1 MPTRASAPISQAVQ
15 CDTGRSIVS
24 RSRHG
29 AIAVFAAVILVILLA
44 FIAFAVDTGVV
55 AVSRTQL
62 QTAADAA
69 AMAAAQS
76 LGLADS
82 QVREAARRVAR
93 LNTTSSFTVRDQDI
107 EFGYW
112 DASKR
117 TFTPTAQQSNAVR
130 VTVRRDQTSNGRTS
144 LFFGRVLGMGQVDV
158 RASAIATT
166 TPRDIAFVV
175 DLSGSMNDDTEPCWA
190 TDEITRLYGP
200 TTANNVMAKVYQ
212 DFRLGSFPGPIE
224 YIGQP
229 LGVAR
234 DSYAYA
240 EMTKDNGP
248 LTEPSIP
255 ARYRISSGDDEPTRK
270 RKAYS
275 WMIDYQ
281 IARLMPNALP
291 RPDSQNTAS
300 YAFWERYLDY
310 VIIPQTVRGAPP
322 VARPPIERPP
332 VERPPR
338 ERPTSSPPPRQSPPT
353 SPPRQPPPPPPV
365 REPPPPPPPRDPP
378 PPPPPRG
385 GGAAQLPAD
394 LHRPSPDSVVA
405 DAEMASGSWDGS
417 AAFMPIWFVRPGI
430 SAAVPL
436 ATLLAGTSNTTRGT
450 PPYNRGTLPP
460 NQYGDRINS
469 SKFNNPNKDTYPSAR
484 TNAPA
489 SWRNY
494 VGPRTYIQFL
504 MDYGRDGLIAGRK
517 SPLSKDYPAPRN
529 ADSVRGRTFNFP
541 PAEQPMHACRRALI
555 AALRVIEDRNAA
567 IPNPNQR
574 DHVAIISFDLKQ
586 NGTTVHYGLGGDY
599 YAAMQACV
607 DLQSTTD
614 VGYSTTTEAGLLRA
628 RQLLQQGRTRANKVV
643 VLLTDG
649 APNDWV
655 SPESEIARYMGQR
668 PNRDYY
674 GNGGWWL
681 DAPLMQADIMRVMGW
696 SVWPVGIGLGT
707 NYDFMDRMA
716 RMGGTAD
723 DRGQSPRGS
732 GDPANYEQ
740 RLVDIFEKIIRTPK
754 VHLVD

>member
-1 MPTRASAPISQAVQ
+1 MLDRTGMALTPVARART
-15 CDTGRSIVS
+15 TGLCSGRH
-24 RSRHG
+24 RHG

-82 QVREAARRVAR
+82 EVREAARRIAR
-93 LNTTSSFTVRDQDI
+93 LNTTSSFVVRDQDI

-190 TDEITRLYGP
+190 TDEITRLYGS
-200 TTANNVMAKVYQ
+200 TTANNVMTKVYQ

-229 LGVAR
+229 LGVPR

-248 LTEPSIP
+248 LSQPSIP
-255 ARYRISSGDDEPTRK
+255 GRYRISSSDDEPTRK

-275 WMIDYQ
+275 WIIDYQ

-291 RPDSQNTAS
+291 VPNSQNTAS

-310 VIIPQTVRGAPP
+310 LIIPQTVRGA
-322 VARPPIERPP
+322 PPIERPP

-338 ERPTSSPPPRQSPPT
+338 EQPPTQPPPREPPPT
-353 SPPRQPPPPPPV
+353 PPSREPPPPPPV
-365 REPPPPPPPRDPP
+365 REPPPPPPPREPP

-385 GGAAQLPAD
+385 GGAA
-394 LHRPSPDSVVA
+394 HRPQDFQHLFADSMVVYPEIGSA
-405 DAEMASGSWDGS
+405 TRSGSQTFW
-417 AAFMPIWFVRPGI
+417 PIWLLRAGI
-430 SAAVPL
+430 STAGPL
-436 ATLLAGTSNTTRGT
+436 STSLAQIANTTRGT

-469 SKFNNPNKDTYPSAR
+469 SKFNNPNKDTYPLAR
-484 TNAPA
+484 TSAPA

-529 ADSVRGRTFNFP
+529 ADSIRGRTFNFP

-567 IPNPNQR
+567 IPNLNQR

-607 DLQSTTD
+607 DLQATTD

-628 RQLLQQGRTRANKVV
+628 RQLLQQGRARANKVV

-655 SPESEIARYMGQR
+655 SPESEIARYMGQH

-681 DAPLMQADIMRVMGW
+681 DAPLMQADIMRAMGW